1 MNLPPYDSRQS
12 GDAALRRRRRD
23 GLDPW
28 HDFERVQGQM
38 GRLLEHVASSPGA
51 VPSSAPEVVE
61 EETGGSYVVKVRLPG
76 VRSEDIV
83 MELDGQDLHI
93 TADAYGSP
101 MGGMRTRLRR
111 RFAHHSALPRA
122 VDGERA
128 RASFHEGVLTVRI
141 PLTAEAAA

>member
-1 MNLPPYDSRQS
+1 MNLPSFDSRQS
-12 GDAALRRRRRD
+12 DAALWGRRRG

-38 GRLLEHVASSPGA
+38 GRLLEQVASSPGT
-51 VPSSAPEVVE
+51 VPSSAPEVQE

-76 VRSEDIV
+76 VSREDIV

-101 MGGMRTRLRR
+101 MGGMRTRRRR
-111 RFAHHSALPRA
+111 RFAHHSTLPDG

-141 PLTAEAAA
+141 PRAAEAAA